1 MWVIKFR
8 TDYDEE
14 PVKIYAED
22 VDTMSMPLIYISGI
36 RMKHRS
42 ALIEIP
48 KDEAFDELVQCDPLI
63 VCYSSIVYL
72 GKLKDS
78 GAVVSLG
85 VCSGEK
91 SEARS

>member
-1 MWVIKFR
+1 MWVVKFR

-22 VDTMSMPLIYISGI
+22 VDVMNMPLVYISGI

-42 ALIEIP
+42 TLVVIP
-48 KDEAFDELVQCDPLI
+48 KDDAFDELVQCDPLI

-78 GAVVSLG
+78 EVVPLG
-85 VCSGEK
+85 VLSGEK
-91 SEARS
+91 AEARS